1 MPEAMISGSVADNDS
16 ERNLLGFEKL
26 ALSTSGAEAHIHTK
40 APPQRWKRC
49 ATQKPRFPA

>member
-49 ATQKPRFPA
+49 ATQKPSFPA